1 MQNKSV
7 DAMPEQPSELL
18 AGFRVFSNWRERS
31 ALYEHISQTAFVTAL
46 LSVITLAGLIGVY
59 RLLVEWVP
67 VRLIFTAEAVWI
79 ILFCVGGWTLTRT
92 SLQNL
97 AGFLAVA
104 IAAVLSLLLT
114 VIIAPWL
121 QADLQ
126 VGGGGQW
133 PYTVVSLIP
142 LTIAVS
148 GTLYLI
154 YMHCRTSP
162 FCLAMSTWRLQATF
176 FGTVAGVLLLFQQLL
191 AAVFAGAALHGIER
205 QPLFY
210 LQWFV
215 TVVVVHAVAEE
226 LIFRGTIFDY
236 LHKVRGIS
244 LWWAVLVTLLLN
256 LLIYLPLIPPELS
269 PGQLTIFLLQPA
281 MLAVTCS
288 LLWSWERGVS
298 ACLACNI
305 TFRLLLMLLW

>member
-1 MQNKSV
+1 
-7 DAMPEQPSELL
+7 MPEQPRELL
-18 AGFRVFSNWRERS
+18 TDFRVFPNWRQRS
-31 ALYEHISQTAFVTAL
+31 TLYALISQTGFATAL
-46 LSVITLAGLIGVY
+46 VAVVALTGLIGVY

-79 ILFCVGGWTLTRT
+79 ILLSVGGWAFTRT

-104 IAAVLSLLLT
+104 IVSVLSLLLT

-126 VGGGGQW
+126 SGERWQW
-133 PYTVVSLIP
+133 SYTMISLVPLVV
-142 LTIAVS
+142 AVF
-148 GTLYLI
+148 GTLYFVHK
-154 YMHCRTSP
+154 HCRTSM
-162 FCLAMSTWRLQATF
+162 FCRATSTWRLQATF
-176 FGTVAGVLLLFQQLL
+176 LGTVAGILLLFQQLL
-191 AAVFAGAALHGIER
+191 AAVFAGAALHGIEH
-205 QPLFY
+205 QPLLY
-210 LQWFV
+210 VQWFV
-215 TVVVVHAVAEE
+215 TVVVVHSVAEE
-226 LIFRGTIFDY
+226 LVFRGAIFDY

-269 PGQLTIFLLQPA
+269 LGQLTIFLLQPT

>member
-1 MQNKSV
+1 MS
-7 DAMPEQPSELL
+7 EQPPELL
-18 AGFRVFSNWRERS
+18 TDFRVFPNWRERS
-31 ALYEHISQTAFVTAL
+31 ALYERISQTAFAAAL
-46 LSVITLAGLIGVY
+46 VAVIVLMGLISVY
-59 RLLVEWVP
+59 RFWVEWVP
-67 VRLIFTAEAVWI
+67 VRMIFTAEAVWI
-79 ILFCVGGWTLTRT
+79 ILLSVGGWAFTRT

-97 AGFLAVA
+97 ASFLAVA
-104 IAAVLSLLLT
+104 IVAVLSLLLT
-114 VIIAPWL
+114 VIVAPWL

-126 VGGGGQW
+126 SGEHWQW
-133 PYTVVSLIP
+133 SYGVISLVPIV
-142 LTIAVS
+142 IAVM
-148 GTLYLI
+148 GTLFLI
-154 YMHCRTSP
+154 YRHCGSSM
-162 FCLAMSTWRLQATF
+162 FCGAMSTWRLQATF
-176 FGTVAGVLLLFQQLL
+176 LGTVAGILLLFQQLL

-205 QPLFY
+205 QPLLY
-210 LQWFV
+210 VQWFV

-226 LIFRGTIFDY
+226 LIFRGAIFDY

-256 LLIYLPLIPPELS
+256 LLIYLPLIPPDLS
-269 PGQLTIFLLQPA
+269 QGQLTIFLLQPA